1 MFWKHPLLCDNFVID
16 KMITDLLVRWGKLF
30 HVCTNFQCP
39 ISAVAWS
46 NESYCSCT
54 HDAAD
59 NFYLNVLVPSISLGY
74 HAAHQVVLWFWQ
86 AVEMF
91 DNEQRLRLLQFVTG
105 TSSVPF
111 EGFRAL
117 RGSNGP
123 KRFTIDFFN
132 DVNAFPRLV
141 RILLIT

>member
-1 MFWKHPLLCDNFVID
+1 MCVCIP
-16 KMITDLLVRWGKLF
+16 VRIRAC
-30 HVCTNFQCP
+30 VCGR
-39 ISAVAWS
+39 
-46 NESYCSCT
+46 CT
-54 HDAAD
+54 HVYHCA
-59 NFYLNVLVPSISLGY
+59 FVLISLSLLFLSAGY
-74 HAAHQVVLWFWQ
+74 HAGHQVVLWFWQ
-86 AVEMF
+86 AVETF

-111 EGFRAL
+111 EGFKAL

-141 RILLIT
+141 GTCS

>member
-1 MFWKHPLLCDNFVID
+1 
-16 KMITDLLVRWGKLF
+16 
-30 HVCTNFQCP
+30 
-39 ISAVAWS
+39 
-46 NESYCSCT
+46 
-54 HDAAD
+54 
-59 NFYLNVLVPSISLGY
+59 
-74 HAAHQVVLWFWQ
+74 
-86 AVEMF
+86 MF

-111 EGFRAL
+111 EGFKAL

-141 RILLIT
+141 SALTCAVSAVIMQIVCGNVLSFMAGSIYVHAIGCHEY

>member
-1 MFWKHPLLCDNFVID
+1 MLILP
-16 KMITDLLVRWGKLF
+16 
-30 HVCTNFQCP
+30 
-39 ISAVAWS
+39 A
-46 NESYCSCT
+46 
-54 HDAAD
+54 
-59 NFYLNVLVPSISLGY
+59 GY

-111 EGFRAL
+111 EGFKAL

-141 RILLIT
+141 DINSLI

>member
-1 MFWKHPLLCDNFVID
+1 
-16 KMITDLLVRWGKLF
+16 
-30 HVCTNFQCP
+30 
-39 ISAVAWS
+39 
-46 NESYCSCT
+46 
-54 HDAAD
+54 
-59 NFYLNVLVPSISLGY
+59 
-74 HAAHQVVLWFWQ
+74 
-86 AVEMF
+86 MF

-111 EGFRAL
+111 EGFKAL

-141 RILLIT
+141 VNE

>member
-1 MFWKHPLLCDNFVID
+1 MMLSLIRNYVDYLPLMLCAYMSEMIQCFTRSIVYITIIYTIIILKMFTNDNLKH
-16 KMITDLLVRWGKLF
+16 
-30 HVCTNFQCP
+30 
-39 ISAVAWS
+39 A
-46 NESYCSCT
+46 
-54 HDAAD
+54 
-59 NFYLNVLVPSISLGY
+59 GY

-91 DNEQRLRLLQFVTG
+91 DNEQRLRLLQFVAG

-111 EGFRAL
+111 EGSKAL

-141 RILLIT
+141 DKIHESKGVLLIVHTAYF

>member
-1 MFWKHPLLCDNFVID
+1 MF
-16 KMITDLLVRWGKLF
+16 
-30 HVCTNFQCP
+30 
-39 ISAVAWS
+39 
-46 NESYCSCT
+46 T
-54 HDAAD
+54 HDNLKRA
-59 NFYLNVLVPSISLGY
+59 GY

-111 EGFRAL
+111 EGFKVL

-141 RILLIT
+141 DKIQESKGVLLTVHTAYF